1 MDFPQMVSFTVTNTC
16 NLRCKMCGQWSEQG
30 YIAKDKEVLK
40 QQMELDDWKRLV
52 DEISEHHISSV
63 LVRGGEPFMF
73 PGIINLLEY
82 IHSKGIFISIDTNGT
97 LLKQYAAD
105 LLRIGN
111 IHITVSIDGPEEIH
125 DQVRGVTGCFRKI
138 EEGLL
143 LLNEFEKSSEN
154 KISRSICFTISPY
167 SVRGLGEMPNVARHL
182 HINTLCIVPYNY
194 IPTEIGKQY
203 ETVLKEHFAC
213 KAFTWQGFQHDDS
226 GIDFEEFHNQY
237 QKFFSSLGN
246 IYCYP
251 YLPLSIDEY
260 KLWFHDAKTP
270 VKSFRCSSIEKLI
283 DIQPTGDVN
292 FCVDMPDYVFGNVR
306 ASNIEALWNNEHAE
320 KFRAYRRKEYLGAC
334 YRCVSKYMSEPV
346 NT

>member
-138 EEGLL
+138 
-143 LLNEFEKSSEN
+143 
-154 KISRSICFTISPY
+154 
-167 SVRGLGEMPNVARHL
+167 
-182 HINTLCIVPYNY
+182 
-194 IPTEIGKQY
+194 
-203 ETVLKEHFAC
+203 
-213 KAFTWQGFQHDDS
+213 
-226 GIDFEEFHNQY
+226 
-237 QKFFSSLGN
+237 
-246 IYCYP
+246 
-251 YLPLSIDEY
+251 
-260 KLWFHDAKTP
+260 
-270 VKSFRCSSIEKLI
+270 
-283 DIQPTGDVN
+283 
-292 FCVDMPDYVFGNVR
+292 
-306 ASNIEALWNNEHAE
+306 
-320 KFRAYRRKEYLGAC
+320 
-334 YRCVSKYMSEPV
+334 
-346 NT
+346 